1 MPRRVVI
8 GKACER
14 CRKKRTKCNGKT
26 PCYRCDE
33 AGELCEYNFTPRESR
48 DELRAQIKKLEKK
61 VDDKDKLFRNLA
73 PGQSLDARKSV
84 RQVKGATGDAD
95 DVTDPSRYAI
105 SRQASH
111 AQSPITTTEGPAGSP
126 CFVQLLSWKLCC
138 SRLTDHSLAE
148 TPEQSITLF
157 LPTLPLD
164 AYISQLQLDTWTRT
178 GWTKAHIRHLFDA
191 LHLGFLVILH
201 SSQRHLSTRL
211 SQRIR
216 SVLLISIGACG
227 NRTSNSHR

>member
-1 MPRRVVI
+1 
-8 GKACER
+8 
-14 CRKKRTKCNGKT
+14 
-26 PCYRCDE
+26 
-33 AGELCEYNFTPRESR
+33 
-48 DELRAQIKKLEKK
+48 

-216 SVLLISIGACG
+216 SILLISIGACG